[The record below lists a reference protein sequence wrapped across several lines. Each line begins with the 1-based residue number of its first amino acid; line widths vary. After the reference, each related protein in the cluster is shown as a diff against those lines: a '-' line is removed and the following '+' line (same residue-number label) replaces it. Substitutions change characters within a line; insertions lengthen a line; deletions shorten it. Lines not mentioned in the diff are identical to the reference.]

1 MSRALEKTLKTDL
14 NAPITRQSDIYE
26 KETVAPLRKKYTESL
41 ESEQNVAQQKEIRK
55 SEDEAK
61 YAKSMAEFGETQ
73 AKKLDPIR
81 EKYQEAIDKKSAA
94 AYIPDQENPERL
106 ATILAITNLLGVMV
120 GGKGKNS
127 AQTALA
133 AQNGMLEGYQKGR
146 ADIVKQQKDVFDENQ
161 KALDKTIENLHR
173 GVQDAMALAPVNK
186 EAAHNKIMQTINEE
200 GADFL
205 RELYNKTGPV
215 GLSKSLAEAIKVVE
229 KHKSEMRKEEDKNIP
244 SRHELEM
251 ESQGRERLRQGKRG
265 LDIKESK
272 AGETSTDRRFGDI
285 MATAS
290 NEAAASVRNIM
301 GLPIESTSGIF
312 GGKQTNSLFTAP
324 VDAFANTL
332 TSESTQRYNSEAGKL
347 SYNLSQLIK
356 GGRAVGV
363 NEVAIMDNIL
373 KIKEGDTLET
383 ASTKLAEARQ
393 IAERAMEVKL
403 KSPNTPKELKEVY
416 KENLQTVRD
425 VIPFTVDDINKFVQA
440 KNKKETFGEVLKN
453 KYQEPTEDHP
463 DDIKALLKQ
472 YGGK

>member
-1 MSRALEKTLKTDL
+1 MSRALAETLKTNL

-26 KETVAPLRKKYTESL
+26 EKTVAPLRKKYTESL

-81 EKYQEAIDKKSAA
+81 EKYQKAIDKKSAA

-215 GLSKSLAEAIKVVE
+215 GLSKSLAEAVKVVE

-244 SRHELEM
+244 SRHELEI
-251 ESQGRERLRQGKRG
+251 ERQGRERLRQGERG
-265 LDIKESK
+265 LNIKEEK
-272 AGETSTDRRFGDI
+272 AARGGGGDI
-285 MATAS
+285 PKDKETRNEHRFRFEAMQNVEDVLNDLQKPEVRKLIGPENNYMPDVILSLQKGYPELAQKLARFQAEEFKTGGKSLTSSEQRILGPIYNWRSLTANSLEDNLKEASRVMNREQRILESAYPGLQDFSNRYQGAVGSGPTQTKPIPTEQDRARGRS
-290 NEAAASVRNIM
+290 NESSRINFINH
-301 GLPIESTSGIF
+301 F
-312 GGKQTNSLFTAP
+312 G
-324 VDAFANTL
+324 V
-332 TSESTQRYNSEAGKL
+332 
-347 SYNLSQLIK
+347 
-356 GGRAVGV
+356 
-363 NEVAIMDNIL
+363 
-373 KIKEGDTLET
+373 
-383 ASTKLAEARQ
+383 
-393 IAERAMEVKL
+393 
-403 KSPNTPKELKEVY
+403 
-416 KENLQTVRD
+416 
-425 VIPFTVDDINKFVQA
+425 
-440 KNKKETFGEVLKN
+440 
-453 KYQEPTEDHP
+453 EP
-463 DDIKALLKQ
+463 
-472 YGGK
+472 

>member
-1 MSRALEKTLKTDL
+1 MALADTLKTNL

-26 KETVAPLRKKYTESL
+26 EKTVAPLRKKYTESL

-81 EKYQEAIDKKSAA
+81 EKYQKAIDKKSAA

-215 GLSKSLAEAIKVVE
+215 GLSKSLAEAVKVVE

-244 SRHELEM
+244 SRHELEI
-251 ESQGRERLRQGKRG
+251 ERQGRERLRQGERG
-265 LDIKESK
+265 LNIKEEK
-272 AGETSTDRRFGDI
+272 AARGGGGDI
-285 MATAS
+285 PKDKETRNEHRFRFEAMQNVEDVLNDLQKPEVRKLIGPENNYMPDVILSLQKGYPELAQKLARFQAEEFKTGGKSLTSSEQRILGPIYNWRSLTANSLEDNLKEASRVMNREQRILESAYPGLQDFSNRYQGAVGSGPTQTKPIPTEQDRARGRS
-290 NEAAASVRNIM
+290 NESSRINFINH
-301 GLPIESTSGIF
+301 F
-312 GGKQTNSLFTAP
+312 G
-324 VDAFANTL
+324 V
-332 TSESTQRYNSEAGKL
+332 
-347 SYNLSQLIK
+347 
-356 GGRAVGV
+356 
-363 NEVAIMDNIL
+363 
-373 KIKEGDTLET
+373 
-383 ASTKLAEARQ
+383 
-393 IAERAMEVKL
+393 
-403 KSPNTPKELKEVY
+403 
-416 KENLQTVRD
+416 
-425 VIPFTVDDINKFVQA
+425 
-440 KNKKETFGEVLKN
+440 
-453 KYQEPTEDHP
+453 EP
-463 DDIKALLKQ
+463 
-472 YGGK
+472 

>member
-1 MSRALEKTLKTDL
+1 MSRALAETLKTDL

-26 KETVAPLRKKYTESL
+26 EKTVAPLRKKYTESL

-81 EKYQEAIDKKSAA
+81 EKYQKAIDKKSAA

-215 GLSKSLAEAIKVVE
+215 GLSKSLAEAVKVVE

-244 SRHELEM
+244 SRHELEI
-251 ESQGRERLRQGKRG
+251 ERQGRERLRQGERG
-265 LDIKESK
+265 LNIKEEK
-272 AGETSTDRRFGDI
+272 AARGGGGDI
-285 MATAS
+285 PKDKETRNEHRFRFEAMQNVEDVLNDLQKPEVRKLIGPENNYMPDVILSLQKGYPELAQKLARFQAEEFKTGGKSLTSSEQRILGPIYNWRSLTANSLEDNLKEASRVMNREQRILESAYPGLQDFSNRYQGAVGSGPTQTKPIPTEQDRARGRS
-290 NEAAASVRNIM
+290 NESSRINFINH
-301 GLPIESTSGIF
+301 F
-312 GGKQTNSLFTAP
+312 G
-324 VDAFANTL
+324 V
-332 TSESTQRYNSEAGKL
+332 
-347 SYNLSQLIK
+347 
-356 GGRAVGV
+356 
-363 NEVAIMDNIL
+363 
-373 KIKEGDTLET
+373 
-383 ASTKLAEARQ
+383 
-393 IAERAMEVKL
+393 
-403 KSPNTPKELKEVY
+403 
-416 KENLQTVRD
+416 
-425 VIPFTVDDINKFVQA
+425 
-440 KNKKETFGEVLKN
+440 
-453 KYQEPTEDHP
+453 EP
-463 DDIKALLKQ
+463 
-472 YGGK
+472 

>member
-1 MSRALEKTLKTDL
+1 
-14 NAPITRQSDIYE
+14 
-26 KETVAPLRKKYTESL
+26 
-41 ESEQNVAQQKEIRK
+41 
-55 SEDEAK
+55 
-61 YAKSMAEFGETQ
+61 
-73 AKKLDPIR
+73 
-81 EKYQEAIDKKSAA
+81 
-94 AYIPDQENPERL
+94 
-106 ATILAITNLLGVMV
+106 
-120 GGKGKNS
+120 
-127 AQTALA
+127 
-133 AQNGMLEGYQKGR
+133 
-146 ADIVKQQKDVFDENQ
+146 
-161 KALDKTIENLHR
+161 
-173 GVQDAMALAPVNK
+173 
-186 EAAHNKIMQTINEE
+186 
-200 GADFL
+200 
-205 RELYNKTGPV
+205 
-215 GLSKSLAEAIKVVE
+215 
-229 KHKSEMRKEEDKNIP
+229 
-244 SRHELEM
+244 
-251 ESQGRERLRQGKRG
+251 
-265 LDIKESK
+265 
-272 AGETSTDRRFGDI
+272 

-324 VDAFANTL
+324 VDAFANTM
-332 TSESTQRYNSEAGKL
+332 TSESAQRYNSEAGKL
-347 SYNLSQLIK
+347 SYNLSQLMK

-363 NEVAIMDNIL
+363 NEVAVMDNIL

-393 IAERAMEVKL
+393 IAERAMEVRI

>member
-1 MSRALEKTLKTDL
+1 
-14 NAPITRQSDIYE
+14 
-26 KETVAPLRKKYTESL
+26 
-41 ESEQNVAQQKEIRK
+41 
-55 SEDEAK
+55 
-61 YAKSMAEFGETQ
+61 
-73 AKKLDPIR
+73 
-81 EKYQEAIDKKSAA
+81 
-94 AYIPDQENPERL
+94 
-106 ATILAITNLLGVMV
+106 MV

-215 GLSKSLAEAIKVVE
+215 GLSKSLAEAVKVVE

-244 SRHELEM
+244 SRHELEI
-251 ESQGRERLRQGKRG
+251 ERQGRERLRQGERG

-416 KENLQTVRD
+416 KENLQTVRN